1 MGKIGKR
8 GGVREGWAKKGDS
21 FDEETKDIALP
32 RERGLL
38 FAYDGIQNS
47 LAPEK
52 EASSSRDANIASRR
66 GPKICWRDAA
76 DMKQIKLSLKFH
88 KFPVANA
95 ADQSL

>member
-8 GGVREGWAKKGDS
+8 GGGREEKDARKKGGS

-47 LAPEK
+47 LPREK
-52 EASSSRDANIASRR
+52 EASSMTRV
-66 GPKICWRDAA
+66 GY
-76 DMKQIKLSLKFH
+76 L
-88 KFPVANA
+88 
-95 ADQSL
+95 